1 MCCSLFHNAFHTKY
15 LACSIPSCLNNI
27 CSLADA
33 PIHFSILSF
42 NMVAFWTAK
51 RAALTIVFL
60 LSLSLTIVHKLSYE
74 LPLLDKI
81 AYVEYR

>member
-1 MCCSLFHNAFHTKY
+1 
-15 LACSIPSCLNNI
+15 
-27 CSLADA
+27 
-33 PIHFSILSF
+33 
-42 NMVAFWTAK
+42 MVAFWTAK